1 MEGSSPKN
9 NANKKSN
16 FPSINNHQ
24 LSSSVKIPASA
35 WKTLAILSCVATM
48 VMYAET
54 MLIPAIP
61 DLINYFDVSYSMSSW
76 ILTAYLITGAVMTP
90 ITGKLS
96 DHYGKKKV
104 LLIIMVIYVVGVSTA
119 GLATNMVFMLIA
131 RAIQGIGLSMFPIAF
146 GIVRDQF
153 PREKI
158 SIGQGVI
165 TSMFASGAVIGLLA
179 GGTIIQDYGWQTT
192 FFTIIPIAIALLV
205 IIRRFIKVDENTTQ
219 QEEGWTIPKVGI
231 NRKPGTNI
239 SSKYKSQID
248 IKGAITLA
256 IAVTSFLLV
265 LTYMEIGNVGS
276 SINNNSTQ
284 FSLEVVSFLV
294 TGTISF
300 ILFIIT
306 ESRAKYPLVDL
317 KLMLNKAILPANLII
332 MIVGLSMFMV
342 FQTIPILVR
351 DPQPL
356 GFGEDAIKTGSV
368 QLPFALVLLVFGAF
382 SGFIISKLGSLKPI
396 IAGSVIT
403 AISFFCLLTLHSSE
417 LLISAS
423 LAILSVGLSLT
434 SVGAMNVIIL
444 ATPKQY
450 TGISLGTTMLM
461 RIIGSSVGPA
471 LAGMYMQSHPSLL
484 DISGITRSFPSL
496 VSFNM
501 IFLTAAVLSIA
512 SIFLAI
518 LLRRRVM
525 KMSIPNIT

>member
-179 GGTIIQDYGWQTT
+179 GGTIIQDYGWQT
-192 FFTIIPIAIALLV
+192 ARRRSAD
-205 IIRRFIKVDENTTQ
+205 RRF
-219 QEEGWTIPKVGI
+219 EGRAEG
-231 NRKPGTNI
+231 PG
-239 SSKYKSQID
+239 
-248 IKGAITLA
+248 
-256 IAVTSFLLV
+256 
-265 LTYMEIGNVGS
+265 E
-276 SINNNSTQ
+276 
-284 FSLEVVSFLV
+284 
-294 TGTISF
+294 
-300 ILFIIT
+300 
-306 ESRAKYPLVDL
+306 
-317 KLMLNKAILPANLII
+317 
-332 MIVGLSMFMV
+332 
-342 FQTIPILVR
+342 
-351 DPQPL
+351 
-356 GFGEDAIKTGSV
+356 
-368 QLPFALVLLVFGAF
+368 
-382 SGFIISKLGSLKPI
+382 
-396 IAGSVIT
+396 
-403 AISFFCLLTLHSSE
+403 
-417 LLISAS
+417 
-423 LAILSVGLSLT
+423 
-434 SVGAMNVIIL
+434 
-444 ATPKQY
+444 
-450 TGISLGTTMLM
+450 
-461 RIIGSSVGPA
+461 
-471 LAGMYMQSHPSLL
+471 
-484 DISGITRSFPSL
+484 
-496 VSFNM
+496 
-501 IFLTAAVLSIA
+501 
-512 SIFLAI
+512 
-518 LLRRRVM
+518 
-525 KMSIPNIT
+525 